1 MIYEILF
8 LIFFYLFASLPNAY
22 LISKWIVRED
32 IRKIGREKL
41 SASNVIQ
48 NIGFLPG
55 ILSGACDVFKGVAC
69 VGLAY
74 IFGFSSF
81 FQILSGVIALCGQMW
96 PIFMKFWGGRG
107 GSVVLG
113 VLLFFSVKNGRVE
126 IFLIPLIIWI
136 TLIFASKEYGSPIG
150 MIIFLILSMIFG
162 FYFNIEEIYLFSIIA
177 VILIFIQRILGKPG
191 SLKNI
196 KDKKVILWRIFF
208 DRDTLKK
215 TK

>member
-22 LISKWIVRED
+22 LISKWIVKED

-55 ILSGACDVFKGVAC
+55 ILSGVCDVFKGVAC

-113 VLLFFSVKNGRVE
+113 VLLFLSVKNGRVE

-177 VILIFIQRILGKPG
+177 AILIFIQRILGKPG